1 MTCES
6 MPLSLRV
13 LTTAHFLSLAATFLL
28 PLGSVASMVACGL
41 WALSFPVL
49 LTIWRQRRWFV
60 FIAVVSALTA
70 WRAVLPALLAFSCMT
85 ATTIRGCP

>member
-13 LTTAHFLSLAATFLL
+13 LTTVHFLSIAATLLL
-28 PLGSVASMVACGL
+28 PLGSLASMVACSL
-41 WALSFPVL
+41 WALSLPVL

-60 FIAVVSALTA
+60 IIAVVSTSLA
-70 WRAVLPALLAFSCMT
+70 WRALLPAVLAFSCMT